1 MNIEQLNIMKDV
13 TTGQQTQRAIA
24 RHTGYSLGKVNRLV
38 TELQKQGYVDSRLQ
52 LTTAGQQYLATHH
65 PQRAIILAAGYGMR
79 MVPINTE
86 EPKGLLEVN
95 GEPLIERLIKQLHAV
110 GIDDIH
116 VVVGFM
122 KEHYEYLIDQ
132 CHVKLIVNPHYGD
145 YKNLYSLYLAR
156 SFLGDSYVV
165 PCDTWFKDNPF
176 STIEDQSWY
185 LFSDHQT
192 EDSVWRVTN
201 RGTVKRIS
209 KGSRGDQMVGIAY
222 LNASAGEKLAKLLQ
236 VAVGNEL
243 MLSQFWEQALD
254 DDGRF
259 LLKGKLIADDD
270 FSEINSYEQLRD
282 IDFNSSHLQNEAMRV
297 IEQVLDTGLRGI
309 KNIQVLKKGMTNRS
323 FFFEHDG
330 HRYIMRI
337 PGEGTG
343 ELINRQEEYDVYQ
356 ELAGTDWTER
366 ILYLNPRNGYK
377 LSAFIEDAHN
387 ASASNWD
394 EVTRCMAMLRKLH
407 HSGFKVGHAFHLYD
421 QIEFYEGL
429 RRGKSAYRDYSTVK
443 DRIDQLRPFIS
454 KHAKLQVLCHI
465 DANPDNFVF
474 DHNDHLYLID
484 WEYAGM
490 QDPDIDVAMFAI
502 YAMYDRAQLDKLID
516 TYYQG
521 KCDRTTR
528 IKIYAYVAACGLLWS
543 NWCEYKQSL
552 GLDFG
557 KYSLA
562 QYRYAKEYSSL
573 VLDALEEDNA
583 QN

>member
-1 MNIEQLNIMKDV
+1 MNIEQLDIMRNL
-13 TTGQQTQRAIA
+13 TAGQQTQRTIA

-38 TELQKQGYVDSRLQ
+38 TELQKQDYVDSSLQ
-52 LTTAGQQYLATHH
+52 LTAACKQYLVTHH

-79 MVPINTE
+79 MVPINME

-116 VVVGFM
+116 IVVGFM

-132 CHVKLIVNPHYGD
+132 YHVKLIVNTHYED

-156 SFLGDSYVV
+156 LFLADSYVA
-165 PCDTWFKDNPF
+165 PCDIWFKNNPF
-176 STIEDQSWY
+176 SRIEDQSWY
-185 LFSDHQT
+185 LFSNHQT
-192 EDSVWRVTN
+192 NDSAWRVTN

-222 LNASAGEKLAKLLQ
+222 LNESSGRLLAKLLQ

-243 MLSQFWEQALD
+243 MLSQFWEQVLND
-254 DDGRF
+254 NGRF
-259 LLKGKLIADDD
+259 LLKGRLIADDD
-270 FSEINSYEQLRD
+270 FNEINSYEQLRD
-282 IDFNSSHLQNEAMRV
+282 IDFNSIHLQNKAMRV
-297 IEQVLDTGLRGI
+297 IEKALDTDLRGI
-309 KNIQVLKKGMTNRS
+309 KNIRVLKKGMTNRS

-356 ELAGTDWTER
+356 ELQGTAWTER
-366 ILYLNPRNGYK
+366 VFYLNPRNGYK

-387 ASASNWD
+387 ARASNWD

-421 QIEFYEGL
+421 QIKFYESL
-429 RRGKSAYRDYSTVK
+429 RKEPSAYRDYAAVK
-443 DRIDQLRPFIS
+443 DRVDRLRPFIS
-454 KHAKLQVLCHI
+454 QHAKPQVLCHI

-474 DHNDHLYLID
+474 DRNDHLYLID

-502 YAMYDRAQLDKLID
+502 YAMYDRSQLDKLID

-521 KCDRTTR
+521 QCDRTTR
-528 IKIYAYVAACGLLWS
+528 LKIYAYAAACGLLWS

-557 KYSLA
+557 EYSLA

-583 QN
+583 QD